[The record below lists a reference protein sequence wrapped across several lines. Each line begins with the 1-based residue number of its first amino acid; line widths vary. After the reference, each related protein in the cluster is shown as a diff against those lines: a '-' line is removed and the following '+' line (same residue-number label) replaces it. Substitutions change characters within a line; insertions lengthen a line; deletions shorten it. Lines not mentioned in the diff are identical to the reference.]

1 MAAVTWIS
9 SPTLSFNRKLSTFPC
24 NEKLFAGSAA
34 HSDTDESLKLRYTWV
49 LWEQSRQAETA
60 EVGSAA
66 YGDLTRNIA
75 TIQSVQE
82 FWSIFNKLPQPS
94 ELLAVRE
101 SANEEPQPTANAV
114 GSFML
119 FKQGIRPE
127 WEDVANKTG
136 GHFQF
141 TLQTDKFRN
150 ITKENTSIKD
160 GDILGILDEYWN
172 NLVLALIGNTL
183 PHLNDITGIRLVD
196 KVRHGKGSKPQGH
209 VRVEVWFTETTK
221 VDSIREGIERIL
233 KTRPNGETVNEYIP
247 GFRLD
252 TRFHDD
258 QSMQQCTA
266 ELLANKKRLVTG
278 QVSQVC

>member
-1 MAAVTWIS
+1 MSGLTWIS
-9 SPTLSFNRKLSTFPC
+9 SPTLSFNRKLSTFPS
-24 NEKLFAGSAA
+24 NEQLFPGSRPD
-34 HSDTDESLKLRYTWV
+34 SNESLTLRYTWV

-60 EVGSAA
+60 EVGSSA

-101 SANEEPQPTANAV
+101 SATEEAQPPSSTV

-141 TLQTDKFRN
+141 TLQTDKFRS
-150 ITKENTSIKD
+150 ITKENSSIKD

-209 VRVEVWFTETTK
+209 VRVEVWFTQTIK

-233 KTRPNGETVNEYIP
+233 KTRPNGETVTEYIP

-252 TRFHDD
+252 TRYHDD

-266 ELLANKKRLVTG
+266 ELLAHKKRAVA
-278 QVSQVC
+278 QVGS